1 MDRLATISSMGVP
14 IKMMLSRSRREK
26 MSYAR
31 SPRLVCSITIGT
43 SAMIAP
49 SLCCYRYKPSW
60 FCVPTGGGDLGR
72 FAAKEEL
79 QSLLVPHPVFDA
91 LQGAI
96 AGQSCADRLGGLL
109 RLLGQSIDFFL
120 DFLVGHLEL
129 LLFGDLLQDQRG
141 LDLTDRS
148 LALSG

>member
-79 QSLLVPHPVFDA
+79 QRLLVPHPVFDA
-91 LQGAI
+91 LQGAV
-96 AGQSCADRLGGLL
+96 AGQSGADLGRGLPH
-109 RLLGQSIDFFL
+109 LLGQGVDFFL
-120 DFLVGHLEL
+120 NFLVRDLKLFL
-129 LLFGDLLQDQRG
+129 LRNL
-141 LDLTDRS
+141 
-148 LALSG
+148 

>member
-1 MDRLATISSMGVP
+1 MAMPAVIDPPGELMYSCTSFSGSSCARNNICAMDRLATISSMGVP
-14 IKMMLSRSRREK
+14 IKMMLSRSRREE

-31 SPRLVCSITIGT
+31 SPRLGCSITIGT

-60 FCVPTGGGDLGR
+60 FCVPTGGGNLGR

-91 LQGAI
+91 LQGAV
-96 AGQSCADRLGGLL
+96 AGQPGADRFRSLLG
-109 RLLGQSIDFFL
+109 LLGQGVD
-120 DFLVGHLEL
+120 LVL
-129 LLFGDLLQDQRG
+129 
-141 LDLTDRS
+141 
-148 LALSG
+148 